1 MSSTALLLGA
11 LAVSGSNGVV
21 NRDYVPIPTE
31 GIVASLANGT
41 LEAYRR
47 FTHTFAETESGAAG
61 HPVPAAPAAERQEPA
76 GCAPGSKKSS
86 WSWQS
91 VAWVEEGNGD
101 APIRDLLERYSA
113 ALNAPSVEQVAV
125 LQPGLSDAVLQK
137 LADYF
142 ELARDLTV

>member
-47 FTHTFAETESGAAG
+47 FTHTFAETESGAGG
-61 HPVPAAPAAERQEPA
+61 HPVLRPSGRSRRDARLGRRRLRGRGSPW
-76 GCAPGSKKSS
+76 PG
-86 WSWQS
+86 
-91 VAWVEEGNGD
+91 
-101 APIRDLLERYSA
+101 
-113 ALNAPSVEQVAV
+113 
-125 LQPGLSDAVLQK
+125 
-137 LADYF
+137 
-142 ELARDLTV
+142 